1 MDLNAVSD
9 KDLFAEFTRRMYC
22 SSKPNKK
29 VIFIGPPGGGK
40 GTQSPRLSEEYCW
53 CALSTGD
60 MLREAVSKGT
70 ELGKKAEAIMKRG
83 DLVPDELVIGLIQNK
98 INSPECRY
106 GAILD
111 GFPRTMVQAKKL
123 DQFLEADKAKIDQV
137 IEFNI
142 RDELLAERITGR
154 RVHKSSGRSYHVK
167 YNPPKVD
174 GVDDVT
180 GEPIIQRDDD
190 KEEVL
195 KKRLE
200 QYHLQTEPILDYYRG
215 QNKLAS
221 LNAEQSIN
229 DIWNNLKA
237 SIN

>member
-1 MDLNAVSD
+1 MDLKSVSD
-9 KDLFAEFTRRMYC
+9 KDLFSEFTRRMYC

-60 MLREAVSKGT
+60 MLREAVTKGT

-111 GFPRTMVQAKKL
+111 GFPRTMVQAQKL
-123 DQFLEADKAKIDQV
+123 DQFLQADNSKIDQV

-142 RDELLAERITGR
+142 RDELLNERITGR
-154 RVHKSSGRSYHVK
+154 RVHKASGRSYHVK

-174 GVDDVT
+174 GIDDVT
-180 GEPIIQRDDD
+180 GEPIIQREDD
-190 KEEVL
+190 KEDVL

-200 QYHLQTEPILDYYRG
+200 QYHLQTEPILDYYKN
-215 QNKLAS
+215 QNKLVS

-229 DIWNNLKA
+229 EIWNNLKA

>member
-1 MDLNAVSD
+1 MDIRSVSD
-9 KDLFAEFTRRMYC
+9 TDLFAEFSRRMHC
-22 SSKPNKK
+22 ASKPNNK

-40 GTQSPRLSEEYCW
+40 GTQSPKLTEEYCW

-60 MLREAVSKGT
+60 MLREAVSKAT
-70 ELGKKAEAIMKRG
+70 DLGKKAEAIMKRG

-111 GFPRTMVQAKKL
+111 GFPRTMVQAQKL
-123 DQFLEADKAKIDQV
+123 DQFLAADNSKIDKV

-142 RDELLAERITGR
+142 RDELLNERITGR

-174 GVDDVT
+174 GIDDVT
-180 GEPIIQRDDD
+180 GEPIIQREDD
-190 KEEVL
+190 KEDIL
-195 KKRLE
+195 KKRLGAYHE
-200 QYHLQTEPILDYYRG
+200 QTVPILDYYRS
-215 QNKLAS
+215 QNKLVT
-221 LNAEQSIN
+221 LNAEESIN
-229 DIWNNLKA
+229 DIWKNLKA
-237 SIN
+237 SLN